1 MNTAQKGFT
10 LIELMIVIAIIGILA
25 AIALPAYQ
33 TYTKKAIFSERNTDL
48 LYSEIERIFTN
59 LYNTYN
65 ILIQKTGDIVQV
77 PRERPISFIGF
88 ENCLYKNAIIS
99 QLRTYEQND
108 NDSYK
113 EYLPIITRIKAFIYE
128 DKADGATVG
137 IFNSSIVARELGLSD
152 KSDVETTIKGKLQVT
167 EVSYE
172 QAKEIQKKLDEQV

>member
-1 MNTAQKGFT
+1 MAKHKY
-10 LIELMIVIAIIGILA
+10 IETPERMWELFEQYVVD
-25 AIALPAYQ
+25 
-33 TYTKKAIFSERNTDL
+33 TKKTPKFE
-48 LYSEIERIFTN
+48 
-59 LYNTYN
+59 N

-88 ENCLYKNAIIS
+88 ENWLYKNAIIS

-172 QAKEIQKKLDEQV
+172 QAKEIQKKFDEQVWWTNDT

>member
-1 MNTAQKGFT
+1 MAKHKY
-10 LIELMIVIAIIGILA
+10 IETPERMWELFEQYVVD
-25 AIALPAYQ
+25 
-33 TYTKKAIFSERNTDL
+33 TKKTPKFE
-48 LYSEIERIFTN
+48 
-59 LYNTYN
+59 N
-65 ILIQKTGDIVQV
+65 ILI
-77 PRERPISFIGF
+77 
-88 ENCLYKNAIIS
+88 